1 MRYFVTSVFAI
12 SLLGS
17 SAAMAQQVDC
27 ANPLTQSDMNI
38 CAADMYRAADGDL
51 NLAYRMATAKAR
63 EMDQYVAAGEVTNLD
78 MLRDAQRA
86 WIPFRDKA
94 CSAES
99 NLARGG
105 SMQPL
110 LFHSCLE
117 RLTRQRTQDLRF
129 FGEVN

>member
-51 NLAYRMATAKAR
+51 NLAYRMAQPKRAKWISTSR
-63 EMDQYVAAGEVTNLD
+63 L
-78 MLRDAQRA
+78 A

-99 NLARGG
+99 KLGVSNPKLGHFDCTINGVR
-105 SMQPL
+105 
-110 LFHSCLE
+110 H
-117 RLTRQRTQDLRF
+117 
-129 FGEVN
+129 